1 LTWYP
6 GVQEAKKVMP
16 VTSKINISPV
26 VEEKPTLVS
35 EEPQI
40 YASKI
45 VSLESG
51 HVLRPAG

>member
-1 LTWYP
+1 
-6 GVQEAKKVMP
+6 MP

-26 VEEKPTLVS
+26 VEEKSTLVS

-51 HVLRPAG
+51 RVLCVADQVFSVYTGV